1 MKYLGNWSQIV
12 ICCAILMAFT
22 ASGYVFAA
30 CLHTFLPVEWAYKGK
45 HSGSYEFLKMGQAT
59 AKMVS
64 VMWSRKEATTG
75 RSIGFTKN
83 SLSAH
88 RLPNIPS
95 GYGWHSHGKWP
106 IEIDGLPINS
116 MVIFHGKLLN
126 NQRIC
131 RLLLA
136 ACWQPRCQGATGDL
150 WCTQHV
156 DLDGKI
162 SLVSVDE
169 TVTTPSTQTGACGFR
184 HCVGLRL
191 LVMITINL
199 TEDMLQIAT
208 GWLLNYTPLTMAQ
221 SWYGMYFMYL
231 YIYILEPHE
240 IEITCVYSMH
250 PQHLVF
256 SCFLHPKWGIPPISS
271 PIAGA
276 ACLHVLDLCLR
287 DPSPRRIFP

>member
-231 YIYILEPHE
+231 YIYTGTTWNWNYLCI
-240 IEITCVYSMH
+240 
-250 PQHLVF
+250 QHAP
-256 SCFLHPKWGIPPISS
+256 STPCFLMFSPPEVGHSPISS